1 MTEEFS
7 ESADFEFKVL
17 DKQSWRRKIAEAA
30 AKGDR
35 KSKELRDAG
44 HKFKVEILAP
54 NEMSDQESVQLAAVT
69 LPLNWR
75 LATRLEMV
83 EDARNV
89 ITKALLLE
97 SLDPGLPLILSA
109 IIGGRGLYEHGIGE
123 FFLLYGRFEEKYGT
137 TRARTRKKMEE
148 MLNGDP
154 EHMKV
159 YKGKGGREEHH
170 PLPYAVRNILA
181 HGGTNPNRLDQEG
194 NELRQAIGLL
204 KEWTK

>member
-7 ESADFEFKVL
+7 ESAEFKIL
-17 DKQSWRRKIAEAA
+17 RLTKQSWRTKIAEAA
-30 AKGDR
+30 AKGNR
-35 KSKELRDAG
+35 KAKELREAG
-44 HKFKVEILAP
+44 HKAKVEILAP
-54 NEMSDQESVQLAAVT
+54 NEMSGQESVQLAPVT
-69 LPLNWR
+69 LPLDWR

-83 EDARNV
+83 EDARGL
-89 ITKALLLE
+89 ITKAVLLK

-109 IIGGRGLYEHGIGE
+109 IIEGRGLYEHGIGE

-137 TRARTRKKMEE
+137 TKAQTRKKMKE

-159 YKGKGGREEHH
+159 CKGNGGQEEHH

-181 HGGTNPNRLDQEG
+181 HVGTNPNSLDREG
-194 NELRQAIGLL
+194 NELRQAIDLL